1 MLWLPTGQPP
11 YRAAPVASAAHRL
24 AMLRLALSGEAG
36 NEIDA
41 REIDPA
47 HSGYTV
53 DSLER
58 LHEGLDANTELVLLI
73 GADQYAKLAT
83 WHRASDLPRL
93 ARLAVFARPGVPLSP
108 PSAGANIEIV
118 PMPPLDVSSSAI
130 RRRIAQGAEVSA
142 LLPPAVLNY
151 IQQQGL
157 YR

>member
-1 MLWLPTGQPP
+1 
-11 YRAAPVASAAHRL
+11 
-24 AMLRLALSGEAG
+24 MLRLALSGEAG

-58 LHEGLDANTELVLLI
+58 LREGLDAGTELVLLI
-73 GADQYAKLAT
+73 GADQYAKLAS
-83 WHRASDLPRL
+83 WYRAPDLPRL
-93 ARLAVFARPGVPLSP
+93 ARLAVFARPGVTLTP
-108 PSAGANIEIV
+108 PSAETNVEIV
-118 PMPPLDVSSSAI
+118 PMPPLDISSSAI
-130 RRRIAQGAEVSA
+130 RRRIAQGADVSA
-142 LLPPAVLNY
+142 LVPPAVLNH